1 MDGNEDAT
9 VYRIDEHRAL
19 VQTVD
24 LITPV
29 VDDPYTYGQ
38 IAAANSMSDI
48 FAMGAD
54 VITAMNIVG
63 FDATN
68 HPPEVLGEILAGGQ
82 NKLTE
87 AGGVIAGG
95 HTIETPEMLYGLSVS
110 GFVNPSKIYRNSTIR
125 DGDLLILTKPLGM
138 GILTTAIKHDKLDSK
153 SIKEVASI
161 LAQLNQKASVAMRE
175 YDVSACTDV
184 TGFGLAGHAY
194 EMAASK
200 HTIRFDY
207 DNLPILPLALPL
219 AKQDVVPGGSFKNQ
233 KYLQNECNFTAQ
245 NAQEI
250 IFYDAQTSGGLLISI
265 SQADAPKLLQRLQ
278 NDGYTHSSIIAQVL
292 PKGDKILEV
301 V

>member
-9 VYRIDEHRAL
+9 VYRIDEHKAL

-29 VDDPYTYGQ
+29 VDDPYIYGQ

-54 VITAMNIVG
+54 VITAMNVVG
-63 FDATN
+63 FDAKN
-68 HPPEVLGEILAGGQ
+68 HPPEVLAEILAGGQ
-82 NKLTE
+82 NKLME

-110 GFVNPSKIYRNSTIR
+110 GFVNPSKIYRNSTMR
-125 DGDLLILTKPLGM
+125 EGDLLILTKPLGM
-138 GILTTAIKHDKLDSK
+138 GILTTAIKHDKLDSS

-161 LAQLNQKASVAMRE
+161 LSQLNQKASIAMRE

-200 HTIRFDY
+200 YTIRFDY
-207 DNLPILPLALPL
+207 QKLPILAAALPL
-219 AKQDVVPGGSFKNQ
+219 AVENIVPGGSFKNQ
-233 KYLQNECNFTAQ
+233 KYLQSECSFTIK

-250 IFYDAQTSGGLLISI
+250 IFYDAQTSGGLLMSV
-265 SQADAPKLLQRLQ
+265 SQADAPKLLQRLKD
-278 NDGYTHSSIIAQVL
+278 DGYEHSSIIAQVL
-292 PKGDKILEV
+292 PKAEKILEV